1 MIRFQFIAMGMTLV
15 AVIGAALAIGILVFI
30 PILVAFIGL
39 SGYARLLVGLLSFA
53 AMVGFV
59 VTALGLL
66 YRFGPAGG
74 GRVFYAPGAA
84 LATILW
90 LLGSWAFGF
99 YVGHFAAY
107 SATYGPLAALIGL
120 MMWFYLSAYI
130 VLLGAEVNAAL
141 DTAWKHE
148 SARTALPAS
157 APRRRPEGVT
167 G

>member
-1 MIRFQFIAMGMTLV
+1 
-15 AVIGAALAIGILVFI
+15 
-30 PILVAFIGL
+30 
-39 SGYARLLVGLLSFA
+39 
-53 AMVGFV
+53 
-59 VTALGLL
+59 L

-141 DTAWKHE
+141 DAAWKHE
-148 SARTALPAS
+148 FARTPLPAS
-157 APRRRPEGVT
+157 PPLRRPEEVT